1 MEDTQRRVRFS
12 EEVIILPPTYLPE
25 NDDDHDDDGD
35 DEDEDE
41 DKDKDNDCPE
51 EPSPRP
57 SIPKWI
63 VSLKG
68 KSAKYKF

>member
-12 EEVIILPPTYLPE
+12 EEVIILPPSYLPE
-25 NDDDHDDDGD
+25 NDDDEDDEEDDD
-35 DEDEDE
+35 
-41 DKDKDNDCPE
+41 DCPE